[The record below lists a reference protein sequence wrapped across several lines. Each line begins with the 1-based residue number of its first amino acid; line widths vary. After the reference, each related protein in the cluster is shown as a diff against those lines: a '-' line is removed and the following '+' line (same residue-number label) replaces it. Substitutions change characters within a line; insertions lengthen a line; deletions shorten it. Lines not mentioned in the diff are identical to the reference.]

1 MSNNTIKVRTFN
13 PGAGAYGEDGP
24 AYQGN
29 LRKGELRG
37 IIHINKEHCVGC
49 DTCSKFCPV
58 NAIEGGLG
66 AKHHIIEDACL
77 YCGQC
82 LIACP
87 FDAIEQMS
95 FVDQVEKVLAD
106 KSRLCVAHPSPA
118 VRVSICEEFG
128 GKPGELT
135 TEQLSNAL
143 EAVGFQVYDC
153 NSTADQTILEEGTEF
168 VKKARYWLLGE
179 RSEEVN
185 EMAEHPF
192 PHFTSCCP
200 AWVKNM
206 ETNHA
211 DLIPHVSTAK
221 SPLQMG
227 APLPRPGVPSS
238 SGSAT
243 RARSS
248 SSPSRRARPRSSK
261 PLVRK

>member
-118 VRVSICEEFG
+118 VRVSICEDSAASPANSLRNSFPTPS
-128 GKPGELT
+128 KPSASRSTTATARLT
-135 TEQLSNAL
+135 RRSLKK
-143 EAVGFQVYDC
+143 VR
-153 NSTADQTILEEGTEF
+153 NS
-168 VKKARYWLLGE
+168 
-179 RSEEVN
+179 
-185 EMAEHPF
+185 
-192 PHFTSCCP
+192 
-200 AWVKNM
+200 
-206 ETNHA
+206 
-211 DLIPHVSTAK
+211 
-221 SPLQMG
+221 
-227 APLPRPGVPSS
+227 
-238 SGSAT
+238 
-243 RARSS
+243 
-248 SSPSRRARPRSSK
+248 SRRPATGSSANAAK
-261 PLVRK
+261 K

>member
-106 KSRLCVAHPSPA
+106 KSRLCAD
-118 VRVSICEEFG
+118 RKKRG
-128 GKPGELT
+128 RGRRKGR
-135 TEQLSNAL
+135 
-143 EAVGFQVYDC
+143 
-153 NSTADQTILEEGTEF
+153 TARLHLGTSLPE
-168 VKKARYWLLGE
+168 
-179 RSEEVN
+179 SE
-185 EMAEHPF
+185 
-192 PHFTSCCP
+192 
-200 AWVKNM
+200 
-206 ETNHA
+206 
-211 DLIPHVSTAK
+211 
-221 SPLQMG
+221 G
-227 APLPRPGVPSS
+227 APRMD
-238 SGSAT
+238 
-243 RARSS
+243 
-248 SSPSRRARPRSSK
+248 SRRQHYRAGTGAEKVQKFK
-261 PLVRK
+261 PSH

>member
-1 MSNNTIKVRTFN
+1 MSNNTIKVR
-13 PGAGAYGEDGP
+13 
-24 AYQGN
+24 N

-118 VRVSICEEFG
+118 VRVSIS
-128 GKPGELT
+128 KPSASRSTIATARLT
-135 TEQLSNAL
+135 RRSLKK
-143 EAVGFQVYDC
+143 VR
-153 NSTADQTILEEGTEF
+153 NS
-168 VKKARYWLLGE
+168 
-179 RSEEVN
+179 
-185 EMAEHPF
+185 
-192 PHFTSCCP
+192 
-200 AWVKNM
+200 
-206 ETNHA
+206 
-211 DLIPHVSTAK
+211 
-221 SPLQMG
+221 
-227 APLPRPGVPSS
+227 
-238 SGSAT
+238 
-243 RARSS
+243 
-248 SSPSRRARPRSSK
+248 SRRPATGSSANAAK
-261 PLVRK
+261 K

>member
-118 VRVSICEEFG
+118 VRVSICEEFAASPANSLRNSFPTPS
-128 GKPGELT
+128 KPSASRSTTATARLT
-135 TEQLSNAL
+135 RRSLKK
-143 EAVGFQVYDC
+143 VR
-153 NSTADQTILEEGTEF
+153 NS
-168 VKKARYWLLGE
+168 
-179 RSEEVN
+179 
-185 EMAEHPF
+185 
-192 PHFTSCCP
+192 
-200 AWVKNM
+200 
-206 ETNHA
+206 
-211 DLIPHVSTAK
+211 
-221 SPLQMG
+221 
-227 APLPRPGVPSS
+227 
-238 SGSAT
+238 
-243 RARSS
+243 
-248 SSPSRRARPRSSK
+248 SRRPATGSSANAAK
-261 PLVRK
+261 K